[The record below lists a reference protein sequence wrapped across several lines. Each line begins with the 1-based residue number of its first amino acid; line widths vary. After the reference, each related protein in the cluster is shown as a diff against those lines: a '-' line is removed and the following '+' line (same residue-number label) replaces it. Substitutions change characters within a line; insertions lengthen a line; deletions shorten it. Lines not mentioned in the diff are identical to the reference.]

1 MSGFTGKASKAKGSA
16 GGKGSKAK
24 GVSND
29 GQAGKVRGGWS
40 GKGSKAAAA
49 AEDATSNTSSDKGKG
64 GGGKG
69 KGGGKGGGGA
79 PIELTA
85 KQAKSKRKAERAA
98 MEAARKDEVQNM
110 MKVFD
115 SDDGGGSGGD
125 DGECGDGED
134 VLYDKFG
141 NVVDKAAAERA
152 ALQEMRE
159 AARAARAAKEKAAK
173 EAKAAASGSA
183 GVDADQGDETTD
195 YGSKLHR
202 EMDAA
207 AAKQKAGARLTN
219 KEKKLL
225 KKMEEREAE
234 RTAAELRSNQGLT
247 AFSLSM
253 RPGGG
258 GGGEMTAAEDGATDI
273 SVLGFSI
280 AAPKRELLRDADL
293 RLAAGKRYG
302 LLGPNGR
309 GKSTLLRFLAARE
322 LPVPAAVD
330 VLLVEQEAEASERPV
345 VEQVLLADETRRALL
360 EEEASLLKGM
370 NAAERAEEGFGS
382 GNDDHD
388 SRDADDAEEAPR
400 EELNGSGEVWDDE
413 TWAAKSKRLAQVGA
427 ELDAIGADAAEG
439 TVRKILTGLG
449 FTDEMQDGPTT
460 ILSGGWRMRVS
471 LASALFVEP
480 KLLLLDEPTNHLDLH
495 AVLWLDDYLARKW
508 KTTLLVVSHDQ
519 DFLDS
524 VCTDIVHLHEM
535 GLKYYGHG
543 VDRFRE
549 MLGQVNVKAEKD
561 YKLQEKEIA
570 ALKRKGNSGSKAE
583 EAVLKKMGRTSLMD
597 RPKEYTVKFGLSS
610 PEDRVPSISVLDVS
624 FGYRDDRAALF
635 QDLRFKVDTDT
646 RVAIVGPNGVGKST
660 LLNLLSGKLE
670 PSKGEVTRHRHLRIG
685 RYDQHFHELLPQGK
699 SPCDFLRSE
708 YDVPEQQARKVLGQ
722 FGLDG
727 ARHLIPIG
735 ELSGGQKARVV
746 FASLSMSQPHI
757 LLLDEPTNHLDMESV
772 DALIKGIQEYK
783 GGVVLVSHDARLIAS
798 TGCELWVCEGGGRVN
813 VHRQGFEH
821 YRRSLLRD
829 IASAEARVEAAATA
843 RAARRAKERADR
855 VGKHTRRGAQAQ
867 LSNLSVEGRGG
878 AKEEKKVA
886 EDAARKEVR
895 KEAVASVFGKKKRKG

>member
-1 MSGFTGKASKAKGSA
+1 MSGFSGKGGKAKGSG
-16 GGKGSKAK
+16 GGKGSKVK
-24 GVSND
+24 GASNEAQ
-29 GQAGKVRGGWS
+29 GGKGAGAAGGS
-40 GKGSKAAAA
+40 GKGGKASAAT
-49 AEDATSNTSSDKGKG
+49 AESSGKGKG

-69 KGGGKGGGGA
+69 KGGGKGGAA
-79 PIELTA
+79 PAELTA

-98 MEAARKDEVQNM
+98 MEAARKGEVESM

-115 SDDGGGSGGD
+115 SDEDGQEGEDGGVGD
-125 DGECGDGED
+125 DDDD
-134 VLYDKFG
+134 VVYDKYG
-141 NVVDKAAAERA
+141 NVMDKAAAEEA
-152 ALQEMRE
+152 ALQELRE

-173 EAKAAASGSA
+173 EAKAAASGS
-183 GVDADQGDETTD
+183 GGTQEDQDDGATD
-195 YGSKLHR
+195 YGSKLDKQ
-202 EMDAA
+202 MDAA
-207 AAKQKAGARLTN
+207 AAKQKAGDRLTN

-225 KKMEEREAE
+225 KKLEEREAA
-234 RTAAELRSNQGLT
+234 RTAAETKSNQGLT

-258 GGGEMTAAEDGATDI
+258 GGGEMTAAEDGSTDV

-345 VEQVLLADETRRALL
+345 VEQVLLADERRRELL
-360 EEEASLLKGM
+360 EEEASLLKQM
-370 NAAERAEEGFGS
+370 DAAEEREDDGDCGDFGDGGSES
-382 GNDDHD
+382 GG
-388 SRDADDAEEAPR
+388 DAE
-400 EELNGSGEVWDDE
+400 GEGQEGHWDDDM
-413 TWAAKSKRLAQVGA
+413 WAAKSKRLAQVA
-427 ELDAIGADAAEG
+427 SELDAIGADAAEG

-471 LASALFVEP
+471 LARALFVEP

-549 MLGQVNVKAEKD
+549 MLGQASVNVKAEKD

-583 EAVLKKMGRTSLMD
+583 EAVLKKMGRTSLRD
-597 RPKEYTVKFGLSS
+597 RPKEYTVKFMLSS

-646 RVAIVGPNGVGKST
+646 RVAIVGPNGVG
-660 LLNLLSGKLE
+660 E
-670 PSKGEVTRHRHLRIG
+670 
-685 RYDQHFHELLPQGK
+685 
-699 SPCDFLRSE
+699 
-708 YDVPEQQARKVLGQ
+708 
-722 FGLDG
+722 
-727 ARHLIPIG
+727 
-735 ELSGGQKARVV
+735 
-746 FASLSMSQPHI
+746 
-757 LLLDEPTNHLDMESV
+757 
-772 DALIKGIQEYK
+772 
-783 GGVVLVSHDARLIAS
+783 
-798 TGCELWVCEGGGRVN
+798 
-813 VHRQGFEH
+813 
-821 YRRSLLRD
+821 
-829 IASAEARVEAAATA
+829 
-843 RAARRAKERADR
+843 
-855 VGKHTRRGAQAQ
+855 
-867 LSNLSVEGRGG
+867 
-878 AKEEKKVA
+878 
-886 EDAARKEVR
+886 
-895 KEAVASVFGKKKRKG
+895 

>member
-1 MSGFTGKASKAKGSA
+1 
-16 GGKGSKAK
+16 
-24 GVSND
+24 
-29 GQAGKVRGGWS
+29 
-40 GKGSKAAAA
+40 
-49 AEDATSNTSSDKGKG
+49 
-64 GGGKG
+64 
-69 KGGGKGGGGA
+69 
-79 PIELTA
+79 
-85 KQAKSKRKAERAA
+85 
-98 MEAARKDEVQNM
+98 MEAARRGEVENM

-115 SDDGGGSGGD
+115 SDEGGDASGGDGSDDGDGGGV
-125 DGECGDGED
+125 E
-134 VLYDKFG
+134 YDKFG

-152 ALQEMRE
+152 ALQELRE
-159 AARAARAAKEKAAK
+159 KARAARAAKEKAAK
-173 EAKAAASGSA
+173 EAKAKAAGSSG
-183 GVDADQGDETTD
+183 VQDEPGDGSID
-195 YGSKLHR
+195 YGSKLDR
-202 EMDAA
+202 EMDAV

-219 KEKKLL
+219 KDKKLL
-225 KKMEEREAE
+225 KKMEEREAT
-234 RTAAELRSNQGLT
+234 RKAAETRSNQGLT

-258 GGGEMTAAEDGATDI
+258 GGGGGEMTAAEDGSTDI

-345 VEQVLLADETRRALL
+345 VEQVLLADENRRALL
-360 EEEASLLKGM
+360 EEE
-370 NAAERAEEGFGS
+370 EEQEEEEQAEE
-382 GNDDHD
+382 
-388 SRDADDAEEAPR
+388 EEGEGEGCL
-400 EELNGSGEVWDDE
+400 EEGGGESEGVWDDDV
-413 TWAAKSKRLAQVGA
+413 WAAKSKRLAQVGA

-471 LASALFVEP
+471 LARALFVEP

-508 KTTLLVVSHDQ
+508 RTTLLVVSHDQ

-535 GLKYYGHG
+535 ALKYYGHG

-549 MLGQVNVKAEKD
+549 MLGQVNLKAEKD
-561 YKLQEKEIA
+561 FKLQEKEIA
-570 ALKRKGNSGSKAE
+570 TLKKKGNSSAKAE
-583 EAVLKKMGRTSLMD
+583 EAVLKKTGRTRLMD
-597 RPKEYTVKFGLSS
+597 RPKEYTVKFILSS

-624 FGYRDDRAALF
+624 FGYRDDREPLF

-660 LLNLLSGKLE
+660 LLNLLSRKLE
-670 PSKGEVTRHRHLRIG
+670 PSSGEVTHHRHLRIG

-727 ARHLIPIG
+727 ARHLIPIA

-829 IASAEARVEAAATA
+829 IANAEARVERAAAA
-843 RAARRAKERADR
+843 RAAQRAKERADR
-855 VGKHTRRGAQAQ
+855 VGKHTRRGAVVAAQ
-867 LSNLSVEGRGG
+867 LADLSLGEGRGG
-878 AKEEKKVA
+878 GGSTAKERKAA
-886 EDAARKEVR
+886 EDAAARKEVR
-895 KEAVASVFGKKKRKG
+895 KEAVATVFGKKKRRGGFETRFANRVLCRHGAVFCLRCVLSSRASLRRPVRTHECTKGDSNMEGGKSAIEKKRKETCFCFSLPSSSPRRSESCRQVVPSARWAGLECCWCCKRPKGGG

>member
-1 MSGFTGKASKAKGSA
+1 MSGLTGKGGKTKGSG
-16 GGKGSKAK
+16 GGKGSKAR
-24 GVSND
+24 GVSNETQ
-29 GQAGKVRGGWS
+29 GGNAATAGS
-40 GKGSKAAAA
+40 GKAEEAAAKKA
-49 AEDATSNTSSDKGKG
+49 PAKGKG

-69 KGGGKGGGGA
+69 KAGKGGGGGGGGGGA
-79 PIELTA
+79 PPAELTA
-85 KQAKSKRKAERAA
+85 KQAKAKRKAERAA
-98 MEAARKDEVQNM
+98 IEAARKGEVESM

-115 SDDGGGSGGD
+115 SDDGGGGVGD
-125 DGECGDGED
+125 DEEDGGDGEG
-134 VLYDKFG
+134 VKYDKFG
-141 NVVDKAAAERA
+141 NVIDKAAAERT
-152 ALQEMRE
+152 ALQELRE
-159 AARAARAAKEKAAK
+159 TARAARAAKEKAAK
-173 EAKAAASGSA
+173 EAKVAACGSP
-183 GVDADQGDETTD
+183 GVEDGQGDGVID
-195 YGSKLHR
+195 YGSKLDR

-207 AAKQKAGARLTN
+207 AAKQKAGGRLTN

-225 KKMEEREAE
+225 KKMEEREAA
-234 RTAAELRSNQGLT
+234 RTAAETRSHQGLT

-258 GGGEMTAAEDGATDI
+258 GGGAEMTAAEDGSTDI

-360 EEEASLLKGM
+360 EEEKSLLAEM
-370 NAAERAEEGFGS
+370 DAAERKDEGFGS
-382 GNDDHD
+382 DGDD
-388 SRDADDAEEAPR
+388 DDGDEEGAEG
-400 EELNGSGEVWDDE
+400 EEGAGAVGGMWDEDM
-413 TWAAKSKRLAQVGA
+413 WAAKSKRLAQVGA

-495 AVLWLDDYLARKW
+495 AVLWLDDYLASKW

-535 GLKYYGHG
+535 SLKYYGHG

-549 MLGQVNVKAEKD
+549 MLGQVNAKAEKD
-561 YKLQEKEIA
+561 FKLQEKEIA
-570 ALKRKGNSGSKAE
+570 TLKKKGNSSTKAE

-597 RPKEYTVKFGLSS
+597 RPKEYTVKFMLTS
-610 PEDRVPSISVLDVS
+610 PDDRVPSISVLDVS
-624 FGYRDDRAALF
+624 FGYGKDRADLF
-635 QDLRFKVDTDT
+635 KDLRFKVDTDT

-670 PSKGEVTRHRHLRIG
+670 PTSGEVTRHRHLRIG

-746 FASLSMSQPHI
+746 FASLSMSKPHI

-798 TGCELWVCEGGGRVN
+798 TGCELWVCDGGGRVN
-813 VHRQGFEH
+813 IHRQGFEH

-829 IASAEARVEAAATA
+829 IANAEARVEAAAAA
-843 RAARRAKERADR
+843 RAAHRAKQRADR
-855 VGKHTRRGAQAQ
+855 IGKHTRRGAQAQ
-867 LSNLSVEGRGG
+867 LASLSVEDRG
-878 AKEEKKVA
+878 AKMRVEE
-886 EDAARKEVR
+886 DARKEVR
-895 KEAVASVFGKKKRKG
+895 KEAVASVFGKKKKRG

>member
-1 MSGFTGKASKAKGSA
+1 MSGFAEKGGKAKGS
-16 GGKGSKAK
+16 GGRKGPKAK
-24 GVSND
+24 G
-29 GQAGKVRGGWS
+29 AGNEEQGG
-40 GKGSKAAAA
+40 KAAAA
-49 AEDATSNTSSDKGKG
+49 GSGKAAKASAAAASAAEEASSKKAAGKGKGGGGG

-69 KGGGKGGGGA
+69 KGGKGEGGGTPA
-79 PIELTA
+79 VELTA

-98 MEAARKDEVQNM
+98 MEAARKGEVENM

-115 SDDGGGSGGD
+115 SDDDGGSDGGD
-125 DGECGDGED
+125 DQDGGGDD
-134 VLYDKFG
+134 VTYDKFG
-141 NVVDKAAAERA
+141 NVIDKAAAEQA
-152 ALQEMRE
+152 ALQELRE
-159 AARAARAAKEKAAK
+159 TARAARAAKEKAAK
-173 EAKAAASGSA
+173 MAKTAAASGSA
-183 GVDADQGDETTD
+183 AAEDDQGDGLID
-195 YGSKLHR
+195 YGSQLDR

-207 AAKQKAGARLTN
+207 AAKQKAGKRLTN

-225 KKMEEREAE
+225 KKMEEREAA
-234 RTAAELRSNQGLT
+234 RTAAETRSHQGLT

-258 GGGEMTAAEDGATDI
+258 GGGGGGGEMTAAEDGSTDI

-280 AAPKRELLRDADL
+280 AAPKV
-293 RLAAGKRYG
+293 
-302 LLGPNGR
+302 
-309 GKSTLLRFLAARE
+309 T
-322 LPVPAAVD
+322 
-330 VLLVEQEAEASERPV
+330 
-345 VEQVLLADETRRALL
+345 T
-360 EEEASLLKGM
+360 
-370 NAAERAEEGFGS
+370 GS
-382 GNDDHD
+382 
-388 SRDADDAEEAPR
+388 
-400 EELNGSGEVWDDE
+400 
-413 TWAAKSKRLAQVGA
+413 RLAQVGA
-427 ELDAIGADAAEG
+427 ELEAIGADAAEG

-535 GLKYYGHG
+535 NLKYYGHG

-561 YKLQEKEIA
+561 FKLQEKEIA
-570 ALKRKGNSGSKAE
+570 T
-583 EAVLKKMGRTSLMD
+583 LKK
-597 RPKEYTVKFGLSS
+597 
-610 PEDRVPSISVLDVS
+610 
-624 FGYRDDRAALF
+624 
-635 QDLRFKVDTDT
+635 
-646 RVAIVGPNGVGKST
+646 
-660 LLNLLSGKLE
+660 
-670 PSKGEVTRHRHLRIG
+670 
-685 RYDQHFHELLPQGK
+685 
-699 SPCDFLRSE
+699 
-708 YDVPEQQARKVLGQ
+708 KVLGQ

-798 TGCELWVCEGGGRVN
+798 TGCELWVCEGGGRVK

-829 IASAEARVEAAATA
+829 IANAEARVEAAAAA

-855 VGKHTRRGAQAQ
+855 VGKHTRRGARAQ
-867 LSNLSVEGRGG
+867 LANLSVGDPG
-878 AKEEKKVA
+878 AKERAA
-886 EDAARKEVR
+886 EDARKEVR
-895 KEAVASVFGKKKRKG
+895 KDAVASVFGKKKKRG

>member
-1 MSGFTGKASKAKGSA
+1 MSGFSGKGGKAKGSG
-16 GGKGSKAK
+16 GGKGSKVK
-24 GVSND
+24 GASNEAQ
-29 GQAGKVRGGWS
+29 G
-40 GKGSKAAAA
+40 GKGAGAA
-49 AEDATSNTSSDKGKG
+49 G

-69 KGGGKGGGGA
+69 GKGKGEGKGGAA
-79 PIELTA
+79 PAELTA

-98 MEAARKDEVQNM
+98 MEAARKGEVESM

-115 SDDGGGSGGD
+115 SDEDGREGEDGGVGD
-125 DGECGDGED
+125 DDDD
-134 VLYDKFG
+134 VVYDKFG
-141 NVVDKAAAERA
+141 NVMDKAAAEEA
-152 ALQEMRE
+152 ALQELRE

-173 EAKAAASGSA
+173 EAKAAASGSGGA
-183 GVDADQGDETTD
+183 QEDQDDGATD
-195 YGSKLHR
+195 YGSKLDKQ
-202 EMDAA
+202 MDAA
-207 AAKQKAGARLTN
+207 AAKQKAGGRLTN

-225 KKMEEREAE
+225 KKLEEREAA
-234 RTAAELRSNQGLT
+234 RTAAETRSNQGLT

-258 GGGEMTAAEDGATDI
+258 GGGEMTAAEDGSTDV

-280 AAPKRELLRDADL
+280 AAPKRELLKDADL

-345 VEQVLLADETRRALL
+345 VQQVLLADERRRELL
-360 EEEASLLKGM
+360 EEEASLLKQM
-370 NAAERAEEGFGS
+370 DAAEAREDDGDIGDSGDGGS
-382 GNDDHD
+382 ESGG
-388 SRDADDAEEAPR
+388 DAE
-400 EELNGSGEVWDDE
+400 GEGQGGHWDDDM
-413 TWAAKSKRLAQVGA
+413 WAAKSKRLAQVA
-427 ELDAIGADAAEG
+427 SELDAIGADAAEG

-471 LASALFVEP
+471 LARALFVEP

-549 MLGQVNVKAEKD
+549 MLGQASVNVKAEKD

-583 EAVLKKMGRTSLMD
+583 EAALKKMGRTSLMD
-597 RPKEYTVKFGLSS
+597 RPKEYTVKFMLSS

-670 PSKGEVTRHRHLRIG
+670 PSSGEVTRHRHLRIG

-727 ARHLIPIG
+727 ARHLIPIA

-772 DALIKGIQEYK
+772 DALIRGIQEYK
-783 GGVVLVSHDARLIAS
+783 GGVVLVSHDARLIAA
-798 TGCELWVCEGGGRVN
+798 TECELWVCEGGGRVN

-829 IASAEARVEAAATA
+829 IANAEARVEAAAAA

-855 VGKHTRRGAQAQ
+855 LGKHTRRGAQAQ
-867 LSNLSVEGRGG
+867 FSKLGLGKG
-878 AKEEKKVA
+878 KTEE
-886 EDAARKEVR
+886 EEEEARSTEVR
-895 KEAVASVFGKKKRKG
+895 KKAVASVFGKKKR

>member
-1 MSGFTGKASKAKGSA
+1 
-16 GGKGSKAK
+16 
-24 GVSND
+24 
-29 GQAGKVRGGWS
+29 
-40 GKGSKAAAA
+40 
-49 AEDATSNTSSDKGKG
+49 
-64 GGGKG
+64 
-69 KGGGKGGGGA
+69 
-79 PIELTA
+79 
-85 KQAKSKRKAERAA
+85 
-98 MEAARKDEVQNM
+98 
-110 MKVFD
+110 
-115 SDDGGGSGGD
+115 
-125 DGECGDGED
+125 
-134 VLYDKFG
+134 
-141 NVVDKAAAERA
+141 
-152 ALQEMRE
+152 
-159 AARAARAAKEKAAK
+159 
-173 EAKAAASGSA
+173 
-183 GVDADQGDETTD
+183 
-195 YGSKLHR
+195 
-202 EMDAA
+202 
-207 AAKQKAGARLTN
+207 
-219 KEKKLL
+219 
-225 KKMEEREAE
+225 
-234 RTAAELRSNQGLT
+234 
-247 AFSLSM
+247 
-253 RPGGG
+253 
-258 GGGEMTAAEDGATDI
+258 MTAAEDGSTDVT
-273 SVLGFSI
+273 VLGFSI
-280 AAPKRELLRDADL
+280 TAPKRELLRDADL
-293 RLAAGKRYG
+293 RLAAGRRYG

-345 VEQVLLADETRRALL
+345 VEQVLLADERRRELL
-360 EEEASLLKGM
+360 EEEASLLKQM
-370 NAAERAEEGFGS
+370 DAAEAREDDGDFGDFGDGGSES
-382 GNDDHD
+382 GG
-388 SRDADDAEEAPR
+388 DAE
-400 EELNGSGEVWDDE
+400 GEGQEGHWDDDM
-413 TWAAKSKRLAQVGA
+413 WAAKSKRLAQVA
-427 ELDAIGADAAEG
+427 SELDAIGADAAEG

-460 ILSGGWRMRVS
+460 TLSGGWRMRVS
-471 LASALFVEP
+471 LARALFVKP

-495 AVLWLDDYLARKW
+495 AVLWLDDYLAKKW

-549 MLGQVNVKAEKD
+549 MLGQASVNVKAEKD

-597 RPKEYTVKFGLSS
+597 RPKEYTVKFMLSS

-670 PSKGEVTRHRHLRIG
+670 PSSGEVTRHRHLRIG

-727 ARHLIPIG
+727 ARHLIPIA

-772 DALIKGIQEYK
+772 DALIRGIQEYK
-783 GGVVLVSHDARLIAS
+783 GGVVLVSHDARLIAA
-798 TGCELWVCEGGGRVN
+798 TECELWVCEGGGRVN
-813 VHRQGFEH
+813 VHRHGFEH

-829 IASAEARVEAAATA
+829 IANAEARVEAAAAA
-843 RAARRAKERADR
+843 RATRRAKERADR
-855 VGKHTRRGAQAQ
+855 LGKHTRRGAQAQ
-867 LSNLSVEGRGG
+867 FSKLGLGKG
-878 AKEEKKVA
+878 KTEEEEEEEA
-886 EDAARKEVR
+886 CSTEVR
-895 KEAVASVFGKKKRKG
+895 KKAVASVFGKKKR

>member
-1 MSGFTGKASKAKGSA
+1 MSGFSGKGGKAKGSG
-16 GGKGSKAK
+16 GGKGSKVK
-24 GVSND
+24 GASNEAQ
-29 GQAGKVRGGWS
+29 GGKGAGAAGGS
-40 GKGSKAAAA
+40 GKGGKASAAA
-49 AEDATSNTSSDKGKG
+49 AESSGKGKG

-69 KGGGKGGGGA
+69 KGGGKGGAA
-79 PIELTA
+79 PAELTA

-98 MEAARKDEVQNM
+98 MEAARKGEVESM

-115 SDDGGGSGGD
+115 SDEDGQEGEDGGVGD
-125 DGECGDGED
+125 DDDD
-134 VLYDKFG
+134 VVYDKFG
-141 NVVDKAAAERA
+141 NVMDKAAAEEA
-152 ALQEMRE
+152 ALQELRE
-159 AARAARAAKEKAAK
+159 VARAARAAKEKTAK
-173 EAKAAASGSA
+173 EAKTAASGSGGA
-183 GVDADQGDETTD
+183 QEDQDDGATD
-195 YGSKLHR
+195 YGSKLDKQI
-202 EMDAA
+202 DAA
-207 AAKQKAGARLTN
+207 VAKQKAGGRLTN

-225 KKMEEREAE
+225 KKLEEREAA
-234 RTAAELRSNQGLT
+234 RTAAETRSNQGLT

-258 GGGEMTAAEDGATDI
+258 GGGEMTAAEDGSTDV

-345 VEQVLLADETRRALL
+345 VEQVLLADERRRELL
-360 EEEASLLKGM
+360 EEEASLLQQM
-370 NAAERAEEGFGS
+370 DAAEEREDDGDFGDFGDGGSES
-382 GNDDHD
+382 GG
-388 SRDADDAEEAPR
+388 DAE
-400 EELNGSGEVWDDE
+400 GEGQGGKWDDDM
-413 TWAAKSKRLAQVGA
+413 WAAKSKRLAHVA
-427 ELDAIGADAAEG
+427 SELDAIGADAAEG

-471 LASALFVEP
+471 LARALFVEP

-549 MLGQVNVKAEKD
+549 MLGQASVNVKAEKD

-597 RPKEYTVKFGLSS
+597 RPKEYTVKFMLSS

-670 PSKGEVTRHRHLRIG
+670 PSSGEVTRHRHLRIG

-727 ARHLIPIG
+727 ARHLIPIA

-772 DALIKGIQEYK
+772 DALIRGIQEYK
-783 GGVVLVSHDARLIAS
+783 GGVVLVSHDARLIAA
-798 TGCELWVCEGGGRVN
+798 TECELWVCEGGGRVN

-829 IASAEARVEAAATA
+829 IANAEARVEAAAAA

-855 VGKHTRRGAQAQ
+855 LGKHTRRGAQAQ
-867 LSNLSVEGRGG
+867 VSKLGLGKGKTEQ
-878 AKEEKKVA
+878 EE
-886 EDAARKEVR
+886 EEARSTEVR
-895 KEAVASVFGKKKRKG
+895 KKAVASVFGKKKR